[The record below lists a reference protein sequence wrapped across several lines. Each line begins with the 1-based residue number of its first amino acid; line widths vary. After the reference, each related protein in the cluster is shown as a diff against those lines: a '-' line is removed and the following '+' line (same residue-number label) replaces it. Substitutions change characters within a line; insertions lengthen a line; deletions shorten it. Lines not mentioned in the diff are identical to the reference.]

1 MAERN
6 RGDDQWQQLLEQ
18 IRQDAS
24 LPERLIGAEAEI
36 VRRALDGQD
45 IHEIAQQ
52 QRLPE
57 EEVWS
62 VLGNVA
68 RSVTGPPLEPVESGG
83 LGSDT
88 DPGATGG
95 YGDTA
100 FGSIGNEPPIPT
112 PEEPEEE

>member
-1 MAERN
+1 MTERN
-6 RGDDQWQQLLEQ
+6 RGYEQWQQLLSQ
-18 IRQDAS
+18 LRQDPA
-24 LPERLIGAEAEI
+24 LPEQLIGVEAAI
-36 VRRALDGQD
+36 VRRALDGQE

-52 QRLPE
+52 QQLPE
-57 EEVWS
+57 EEIWT

-68 RSVTGPPLEPVESGG
+68 RMVRGQAVEPVESGG

>member
-1 MAERN
+1 MVARN
-6 RGDDQWQQLLEQ
+6 RGEEQWQQLLEQ
-18 IRQDAS
+18 IRQDPS
-24 LPERLIGAEAEI
+24 VPERLIGMEADI
-36 VRRALDGQD
+36 VRRALDGQE

-52 QRLPE
+52 HSLPE
-57 EEVWS
+57 EEVWT

-68 RSVTGPPLEPVESGG
+68 RLVRGQPVEPVESGG

-88 DPGATGG
+88 DPGVTGG

-100 FGSIGNEPPIPT
+100 FGSIGNEPPIPS